1 MGTPTADVLPL
12 RLDPGAHLTFRG
24 QGSRPRPSVACTK
37 PCSSGPAQHHS
48 SGAPALRRA
57 AAPAA
62 EFPPLGIPSNRAR
75 CPLVSAGTVNPR
87 LPGTSCHC
95 PHPLPSPALPRTGTS
110 RTGLAAH
117 QRRRGCPERGTQE
130 GTQTLLAEGL
140 VLKPPDSG
148 LGEPAASLSG
158 RHLDAL
164 SSRWICRG
172 RKTRSTSQQTPAIP
186 TWWLETPQET
196 SVGAKSCQV
205 KRAWPREDQGKASR
219 TG

>member
-12 RLDPGAHLTFRG
+12 RLDFGAHLTFRG
-24 QGSRPRPSVACTK
+24 QGSRPRPSVVCTK

-62 EFPPLGIPSNRAR
+62 ASPPLDIPSDRAR

-95 PHPLPSPALPRTGTS
+95 PHPLPSPASPRTGTS

-117 QRRRGCPERGTQE
+117 QRRRGCPEGGTQE

-140 VLKPPDSG
+140 VLKPPGSG
-148 LGEPAASLSG
+148 LGGTGSLSK
-158 RHLDAL
+158 RPSPRCPLFTVDPPWQEDQKHKPADA
-164 SSRWICRG
+164 SHTYVVAGS
-172 RKTRSTSQQTPAIP
+172 A
-186 TWWLETPQET
+186 QET